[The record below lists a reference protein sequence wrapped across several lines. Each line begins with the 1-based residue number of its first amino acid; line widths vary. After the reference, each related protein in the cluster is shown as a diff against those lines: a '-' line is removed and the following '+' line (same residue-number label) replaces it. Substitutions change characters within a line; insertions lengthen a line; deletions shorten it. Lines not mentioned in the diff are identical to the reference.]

1 MYNQA
6 MTKRGPFTEAQRHE
20 LQRAFTL
27 EKDGATR
34 TRLQAV
40 KLYGQGYQVETI
52 LELTT
57 SSRSAL
63 MQWCRKYRRHG
74 LAGLQDH
81 RGGGRNAKLTAAQ
94 LTELAEKLRQS
105 RPYDVFG
112 GQSHTASGAH
122 WTVRDVAQALEK
134 WYGVRWQSR
143 ASYAQV
149 LAACGFS
156 YQRTEKVYKSRRERE
171 VLAFEAAVEKKSW
184 T

>member
-6 MTKRGPFTEAQRHE
+6 MAKRETFTEAQLHE
-20 LQRAFTL
+20 LQRAYTL

-40 KLYGQGYQVETI
+40 KLYGQGYRVATI
-52 LELTT
+52 LDLTS

-63 MQWCRKYRRHG
+63 MQWCRKYRTNG
-74 LAGLQDH
+74 LPGLQDH
-81 RGGGRNAKLTAAQ
+81 RGGAQNAKLTSAQ
-94 LTELAEKLRQS
+94 LAELAEKLRQYC
-105 RPYDVFG
+105 PYDVLG
-112 GQSHTASGAH
+112 PQSHTASGAH

-134 WYGVRWQSR
+134 WYGVQWQSR
-143 ASYAQV
+143 ASYAQL

-171 VLAFEAAVEKKSW
+171 VLEFEAAVEKKSS